1 MPAVAVLH
9 GPNADVFAWRWTG
22 SIQWIA
28 QSPVRPH
35 HGLQNGETTRH
46 KHDARTDLG
55 ADERGA
61 RAERA
66 KKATIAGIVRH
77 QHCLAMSGHKRV
89 KHAED
94 ESRSDQHWQRCK
106 ASRMQNLERLHRPE

>member
-9 GPNADVFAWRWTG
+9 RPNADVFAWRWTG

-28 QSPVRPH
+28 QSPVRRITSCRMGKPPDTSTMPEPTWVPMSAA
-35 HGLQNGETTRH
+35 LE
-46 KHDARTDLG
+46 LS
-55 ADERGA
+55 
-61 RAERA
+61 A

-89 KHAED
+89 KHAKD